1 MILKFRAWQI
11 ENCEICE
18 VTTIDYNGERFGFG
32 RQLDDEHFNEPD
44 YWLRMDECILIQST
58 GMHDKNGVEIFAD
71 DIVVSSRGVGV
82 VETKIG
88 HAPQVTYKNGN
99 DLLRFVFENLSVIG
113 NSYENPELLEQKN
126 G

>member
-1 MILKFRAWQI
+1 MIPRFRAWHKKLNEFVRVDKHCVIDQYGQI
-11 ENCEICE
+11 SCS
-18 VTTIDYNGERFGFG
+18 
-32 RQLDDEHFNEPD
+32 DDVV
-44 YWLRMDECILIQST
+44 LMQST
-58 GMHDKNGVEIFAD
+58 GLHDKNGVEIFSG

-113 NSYENPELLEQKN
+113 NIYANQELLEQQN